1 MKANNLIIDSISKTY
16 KKGKIRANDNISL
29 ELYPS
34 EITALIGHNGAGKTT
49 LLNQIIGNAKPDS
62 GDITY
67 KGISLVKNSKNARKA
82 PPAGELSAGGA
93 EIMSGDSGAFPQCFP
108 DAPSPGGNAAG

>member
-62 GDITY
+62 GDITCLLY
-67 KGISLVKNSKNARKA
+67 TS
-82 PPAGELSAGGA
+82 
-93 EIMSGDSGAFPQCFP
+93 
-108 DAPSPGGNAAG
+108 PSPRD